1 MPKQYAAP
9 AKAIST
15 LSGGA
20 ATAAA
25 PRSLFRHPKRDDE
38 EYPSE
43 EYIDKWV
50 TDNGAVGD
58 STVFYTA
65 GADSA
70 QANAFAGE
78 VGGKAWSL
86 VYDPDMQENWSGS
99 CYDNPDE
106 GREVINRMGQV
117 LAKHSTGTTCVLMKP
132 GNAPRAFWLWEEY
145 PVLAGKGIT
154 ITPVNADDTS
164 KRKTYVTHKN
174 P

>member
-43 EYIDKWV
+43 ECIDKWV
-50 TDNGAVGD
+50 
-58 STVFYTA
+58 
-65 GADSA
+65 
-70 QANAFAGE
+70 
-78 VGGKAWSL
+78 GKAWSL

-117 LAKHSTGTTCVLMKP
+117 LAKHSTGTTYVLMKP
-132 GNAPRAFWLWEEY
+132 GNAPRAFWLREEY

-154 ITPVNADDTS
+154 ITTVNEDDTS